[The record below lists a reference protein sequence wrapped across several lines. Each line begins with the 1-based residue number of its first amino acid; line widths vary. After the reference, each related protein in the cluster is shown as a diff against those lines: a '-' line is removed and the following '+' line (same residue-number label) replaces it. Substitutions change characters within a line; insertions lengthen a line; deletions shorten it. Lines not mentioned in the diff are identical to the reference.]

1 MSNNSTEAMASL
13 KQDVDYTF
21 ALAGNPNVGKST
33 LFNHLTGLS
42 VTTANYAGKTV
53 SLNIAKTDFRGS
65 RIGIIDLPGTYAIGA
80 VSEDQWVARQAILDG
95 DPDVVIAILDAT
107 NLRRN
112 LYMILQFLDLGFP
125 MVVALNLV
133 DQAERQGLDT
143 DIELLSERL
152 GLPIVST
159 VANRGQGVEKLMA
172 KAVETATAVRE
183 RSSPVPANATGP
195 CECGQD
201 GCDCVGP
208 AIQDRPDRP
217 PYSRNI
223 EEAIVRIEAALQDSC
238 TDRSWPSAL
247 SGRALSIL
255 LLEED
260 SEFLKLVDDLPGGS
274 EVVAVARRESSGLQA
289 GSETA
294 SIRLTRERHAIADAI
309 AGETQATTEREGL
322 SWGERLW
329 RYTTAPVSGLAMLAA
344 TLTFIFIFMFYVGT
358 MLAEN
363 FSAAWAVTMS
373 PVIGWF
379 ITLVAGQT
387 LAARILSWGLDAG
400 VEATLAVGIPYVLTF
415 YFMLAFLEDSGY
427 LNSVAFLTDR
437 LMHRFGLHGRAMI
450 PLVAGLG
457 CNVPAIVG
465 TRVLATERE
474 RIVAS
479 TLITLVPCSARTA
492 VIIGSLAFVGGW
504 QPAAAIY
511 AIVFAL
517 IILVGIALDR
527 MLPNQSHGLVMEMFP
542 FRMPSLKTVVKKTW
556 HRFKHFI
563 TAAAPIIVAG
573 SLILGALYETDYLWK
588 LSAPLAPVVEGWLGL
603 PAVAGLTLLFAI
615 LRKELALQ
623 LLVTLAIVQYG
634 AGAKNLSTF
643 MDPNQLFV
651 YALVS
656 TIYIP
661 CVSTIAILAR
671 ELTWKRA
678 LLISSFTVTLAVI
691 VGGIANQLLII
702 F

>member
-1 MSNNSTEAMASL
+1 
-13 KQDVDYTF
+13 
-21 ALAGNPNVGKST
+21 
-33 LFNHLTGLS
+33 
-42 VTTANYAGKTV
+42 
-53 SLNIAKTDFRGS
+53 
-65 RIGIIDLPGTYAIGA
+65 
-80 VSEDQWVARQAILDG
+80 
-95 DPDVVIAILDAT
+95 
-107 NLRRN
+107 
-112 LYMILQFLDLGFP
+112 

-133 DQAERQGLDT
+133 DQAERQGLTT
-143 DIELLSERL
+143 DVELLSERL
-152 GLPIVST
+152 GLPVAAT
-159 VANRGQGVEKLMA
+159 VANRGRGVEEVMA
-172 KAVETATAVRE
+172 KAFEAASEIRGRNE
-183 RSSPVPANATGP
+183 RPQLDSTGP
-195 CECGQD
+195 CECGRD
-201 GCDCVGP
+201 GCSCLDP
-208 AIQDRPDRP
+208 ATQSRPDRP
-217 PYSRNI
+217 AYSR
-223 EEAIVRIEAALQDSC
+223 EVEDAVSRVVAALREARSAPRPRAVDSSE
-238 TDRSWPSAL
+238 RPWPAGL
-247 SGRALSIL
+247 SDRALSIL

-260 SEFLKLVDDLPGGS
+260 DEFLELVEDLPGGS
-274 EVVAVARRESSGLQA
+274 EVVAVAHRESEGLRV
-289 GSETA
+289 GSQSA
-294 SIRLTRERHAIADAI
+294 SVRLTRERYAIAAAI
-309 AGETQATTEREGL
+309 TTEAQIAAERAGL

-329 RYTTAPVSGLAMLAA
+329 RYTTAPVSGLAILAG
-344 TLTFIFIFMFYVGT
+344 TLTFIFVFMFYIGT
-358 MLAEN
+358 FLAEK

-373 PVIGWF
+373 PIIDWF
-379 ITLVAGQT
+379 IALIAGETLVAKV
-387 LAARILSWGLDAG
+387 LDWGLDAG
-400 VEATLAVGIPYVLTF
+400 IEATLAVGIPYILTF
-415 YFMLAFLEDSGY
+415 YFVLAFLEDSGY

-511 AIVFAL
+511 VIIFAL
-517 IILVGIALDR
+517 IVLVGIALDR
-527 MLPNQSHGLVMEMFP
+527 LLPNQSHGLVMEMFP
-542 FRMPSLKTVVKKTW
+542 FRVPSLKTVVKKTW
-556 HRFKHFI
+556 HRFKHFVS
-563 TAAAPIIVAG
+563 AAAPIIVVG
-573 SLILGALYETDYLWK
+573 SLVLGALYETDYLWK

-603 PAVAGLTLLFAI
+603 PAVAGLTLIFAI

-661 CVSTIAILAR
+661 CVATVAILAR
-671 ELTWKRA
+671 EFSWKRA
-678 LLISSFTVTLAVI
+678 LMISSFTVTLAI
-691 VGGIANQLLII
+691 LVGGIANQLLKV